1 MELAAGWALTAYE
14 RWRWTKKAQAE
25 QEGVGVQ
32 DKLWKGPYLLNGR
45 TDFLKQKAS

>member
-25 QEGVGVQ
+25 QEGMGVQ
-32 DKLWKGPYLLNGR
+32 DKLLNIPYLLNGR
-45 TDFLKQKAS
+45 TYFLKQKAS